1 MHTYTHS
8 LPHIYTC
15 TNTFIFTHIHTHIY
29 SLTHTYTYTITF
41 TYTFIFTLAHLL
53 TAPTLSTSDTNG
65 DAAAVT
71 GPSILPTLDVSVS
84 GEGKSRIHY
93 ITQYTLCTHFLS
105 LYTITIYVLTHSIYA
120 KSSIIHSLT
129 HSLTRT
135 FTHSLT
141 LSLTHSLCHSLTY
154 SHFQLSTFNSQLS
167 TFNSLTHS
175 LTRSHTR
182 THTHVHTHTHTHV
195 HTLTH
200 SLAHLLTS
208 RTLSTTDADGDTGAP
223 AGPGIDATP
232 GIAADVDGTVGFIQ
246 LWLSIS
252 EFNVLYDPGTADD
265 QLGVHTFAF
274 VSAESFM
281 KKRKEK
287 AGRIAAG
294 EEPAHVHVVMDETLS
309 DNCEPFWENELT
321 VTSDG
326 KKVLSVT
333 CDGSCCG
340 DVDSKTYFPKCLM
353 EMRPVESVDLEMVRF
368 STFFAQQHLDKDLS
382 NALTRNLLY

>member
-1 MHTYTHS
+1 MFLGNFAWDEPIVLRVLSVTREPRTQTNASMHGPQYVVRVVFGDANLRAFKTQ
-8 LPHIYTC
+8 
-15 TNTFIFTHIHTHIY
+15 
-29 SLTHTYTYTITF
+29 LTVELCERYGAITKGSVIEVTGCVPMF
-41 TYTFIFTLAHLL
+41 FHVASMANDSSDAAPVVTAPVE
-53 TAPTLSTSDTNG
+53 APTLSTSDTNG

-84 GEGKSRIHY
+84 GE
-93 ITQYTLCTHFLS
+93 
-105 LYTITIYVLTHSIYA
+105 
-120 KSSIIHSLT
+120 
-129 HSLTRT
+129 
-135 FTHSLT
+135 
-141 LSLTHSLCHSLTY
+141 
-154 SHFQLSTFNSQLS
+154 
-167 TFNSLTHS
+167 
-175 LTRSHTR
+175 
-182 THTHVHTHTHTHV
+182 
-195 HTLTH
+195 
-200 SLAHLLTS
+200 
-208 RTLSTTDADGDTGAP
+208 DADGDTGAP

-287 AGRIAAG
+287 AERIAAG